1 MLDSASSIIWT
12 FDAAMACR
20 NDRPGTAITQFAKER
35 EPAFH
40 GTGTQDRL
48 ALARIAPLVAHRLS
62 VFNFYS
68 ARDSAA

>member
-1 MLDSASSIIWT
+1 MLPWPVGMTGQELPIA
-12 FDAAMACR
+12 
-20 NDRPGTAITQFAKER
+20 QLAKER